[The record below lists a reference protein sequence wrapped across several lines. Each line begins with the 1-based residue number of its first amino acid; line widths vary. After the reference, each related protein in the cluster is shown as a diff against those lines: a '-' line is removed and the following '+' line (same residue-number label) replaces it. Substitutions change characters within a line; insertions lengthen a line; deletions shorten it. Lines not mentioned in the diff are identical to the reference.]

1 MFSTRSGTSPVGSV
15 RHPRHL
21 SLWTA
26 PLAAVVAGVAVLIP
40 AVAAQATPTPVPL
53 GTLSTFAVLGHS
65 TVTNTGGTVIS
76 GDVGLSPGTSV
87 TGFPP
92 GTINNGTQH
101 VTDAVAAQA
110 QTDLTTAYN
119 AAAAESSTAPIS
131 ADLAGQ
137 TLTAGTYTTASGIGL
152 SGALTLNGSGNANAI
167 FVFQAG
173 STLTTGPGSSV
184 VLENGAQACNV
195 FWQIGSSA
203 TLNTTSNFVGTIMA
217 ADSVSLDNGVIVD
230 GRALASTG
238 AVTLINDTFTV
249 PTCTTASSTT
259 ATTTAGTAKANAKTA
274 SPTGGSG
281 TGGSGT
287 GTSGTGSPTGTVG
300 SGTLPTTGMNPLLP
314 IFGGSMVAFGLLLL
328 GLSNA
333 RRRRTTA

>member
-1 MFSTRSGTSPVGSV
+1 
-15 RHPRHL
+15 L
-21 SLWTA
+21 
-26 PLAAVVAGVAVLIP
+26 AVVVVGVGVLIP
-40 AVAAQATPTPVPL
+40 AVAANATPTPVPL
-53 GTLSTFAVLGHS
+53 GTLSSFAVLAAS
-65 TVTNTGGTVIS
+65 TVTNTGPSVIA
-76 GDVGLSPGTSV
+76 GDVGLSPGTSI

-92 GTINNGTQH
+92 GTVNNGAQH
-101 VTDAVAAQA
+101 QTDAVAAQA

-119 AAAAESSTAPIS
+119 AAAAESSTAPIT

-195 FWQIGSSA
+195 FWQVGSSA
-203 TLNTTSNFVGTIMA
+203 TLNTTTNFVGTILA
-217 ADSVSLDNGVIVD
+217 SASISLDNGVTVK

-249 PTCTTASSTT
+249 PTCTTGGSTT
-259 ATTTAGTAKANAKTA
+259 GTTAAGTAKASAKTA

-281 TGGSGT
+281 TSGTGTSGT
-287 GTSGTGSPTGTVG
+287 GTSGTGSPSGTLG

-314 IFGGSMVAFGLLLL
+314 IFGGSMVAVGLLLL

>member
-1 MFSTRSGTSPVGSV
+1 MFSTRSVTSPVGAAP
-15 RHPRHL
+15 RLRHL

-26 PLAAVVAGVAVLIP
+26 PIAAMVVGVAVFFP
-40 AVAAQATPTPVPL
+40 AVAANATPTPVPL

-65 TVTNTGGTVIS
+65 TVTNTGSSVIA
-76 GDVGLSPGTSV
+76 GDVGLSPGSSI

-92 GTINNGTQH
+92 GTVNNGALHQ
-101 VTDAVAAQA
+101 TDAVAAQA

-119 AAAAESSTAPIS
+119 AAAAESSTAPIV

-152 SGALTLNGSGNANAI
+152 SGALTLNGAGNPNAI

-173 STLTTGPGSSV
+173 STLTTGPASSV

-195 FWQIGSSA
+195 FWQVGSSA
-203 TLNTTSNFVGTIMA
+203 TLNTTTNFVGTIMA
-217 ADSVSLDNGVIVD
+217 ADSVSLDNGVTVD

-249 PTCTTASSTT
+249 PTCTTAASTT
-259 ATTTAGTAKANAKTA
+259 VTTTAGTAKANAKTP
-274 SPTGGSG
+274 SPAGTTGAAP
-281 TGGSGT
+281 
-287 GTSGTGSPTGTVG
+287 SGTGSPTGTLG

-314 IFGGSMVAFGLLLL
+314 IVGGSLAAVGILLL
-328 GLSNA
+328 GLSST

>member
-1 MFSTRSGTSPVGSV
+1 MFSTRSDTSPVGEAP
-15 RHPRHL
+15 RPRHL
-21 SLWTA
+21 SLWSA
-26 PLAAVVAGVAVLIP
+26 PLAAVVVGIAVVVP
-40 AVAAQATPTPVPL
+40 AVAADATPTPVPL

-65 TVTNTGGTVIS
+65 TVTNTGPSVIAGS
-76 GDVGLSPGTSV
+76 VGLSPGTSV

-92 GTINNGTQH
+92 GTVNNGTEH

-110 QTDLTTAYN
+110 QADLTTAYN
-119 AAAAESSTAPIS
+119 AAAAESSTAPIV

-152 SGALTLNGSGNANAI
+152 SGALTLNGGGNPNAI

-173 STLTTGPGSSV
+173 STLTTGPASSV

-195 FWQIGSSA
+195 FWQVGSSA
-203 TLNTTSNFVGTIMA
+203 TLNTTTNFVGTIMA
-217 ADSVSLDNGVIVD
+217 SASISLDNGVTVD

-238 AVTLINDTFTV
+238 AVTLINDTFTI
-249 PTCTTASSTT
+249 PTCATTSGTT
-259 ATTTAGTAKANAKTA
+259 TTTTAGTAKANAKTA

-281 TGGSGT
+281 TGASGT
-287 GTSGTGSPTGTVG
+287 GTSGTGSPTGTLG

-314 IFGGSMVAFGLLLL
+314 IVGGSVAAVGLLLL
-328 GLSNA
+328 GLSNT

>member
-1 MFSTRSGTSPVGSV
+1 MFSTRSAPSPVGTAP
-15 RHPRHL
+15 RARHL
-21 SLWTA
+21 SLWAA
-26 PLAAVVAGVAVLIP
+26 PLAAVVVGIAVLVP
-40 AVAAQATPTPVPL
+40 AVAAEATPTPVPL

-65 TVTNTGGTVIS
+65 TVTNTGGTVIA
-76 GDVGLSPGTSV
+76 GDLGLSPGTSV

-119 AAAAESSTAPIS
+119 AAAAESSTAPIV

-137 TLTAGTYTTASGIGL
+137 TLTAGTYTNASSIGL
-152 SGALTLNGSGNANAI
+152 SGALTLNGSGNPNAI

-195 FWQIGSSA
+195 FWQVGSSA
-203 TLNTTSNFVGTIMA
+203 TLNTTTNFVGTIMA
-217 ADSVSLDNGVIVD
+217 ADSVSLDNGVTVN

-249 PTCTTASSTT
+249 PTCTTSG
-259 ATTTAGTAKANAKTA
+259 TTTTTTGAAKANAKTA
-274 SPTGGSG
+274 SPAG
-281 TGGSGT
+281 TTGT
-287 GTSGTGSPTGTVG
+287 GTTGTGTPSGTLA
-300 SGTLPTTGMNPLLP
+300 SGTLPTTGINPLLP
-314 IFGGSMVAFGLLLL
+314 IVGGSMAALGLLLL